1 MLEIGAAAQEV
12 AGPSKSI
19 SLNGEMELTMHEPRS
34 AMSKSEKQGRLGAAD
49 AAERSR
55 NTDDR
60 TNCADAILAQVGPK
74 METAARN
81 RPQLRRDASVRSP
94 RVEPQRDRPAGT

>member
-1 MLEIGAAAQEV
+1 MQTDSQEDVKLMLEIGAAAQEV

-19 SLNGEMELTMHEPRS
+19 SLNGEMELTMHKPRS

-60 TNCADAILAQVGPK
+60 TNCTDAILAQVWPK
-74 METAARN
+74 CTTPIAARC
-81 RPQLRRDASVRSP
+81 
-94 RVEPQRDRPAGT
+94 QRAETRWC